1 MAGNDE
7 FTADARAREDEY
19 FRRKD
24 RELIEKMRKAAEAD
38 QARQELEAAS
48 GLRDPELLQELQAL
62 GFMPDT
68 VILLPLV
75 PIVQVAWAEGS
86 VTDAERALIVK
97 FARER
102 GVAPGSPADV
112 ELAAWLGERPS
123 DDVFTRATRLIRAML
138 DQPAAPGP
146 RLEIDDLM
154 RHCEEIAAASGGVL
168 GFRKVSSEE
177 RALLA
182 QIEAA
187 LKSR

>member
-1 MAGNDE
+1 MGEHDGV
-7 FTADARAREDEY
+7 TSDARSREEEY

-24 RELIEKMRKAAEAD
+24 RELIEKMRLASEAD

-62 GFMPDT
+62 GFTPDT
-68 VILLPLV
+68 VSLLPLV

-97 FARER
+97 LARER
-102 GVAPGSPADV
+102 GITPGSPADL

-138 DQPAAPGP
+138 DRPAGEGP
-146 RLEIDDLM
+146 AVSADDPM

-168 GFRKVSSEE
+168 GFRRISAEE
-177 RALLA
+177 RALLR

-187 LKSR
+187 LKAR